1 MMICILIESVL
12 IFLHLLI
19 FFISIYR
26 SPLVYRRDRESLP
39 IEGAGGSKGKKVGY
53 TDLA

>member
-1 MMICILIESVL
+1 MTCIYVSV
-12 IFLHLLI
+12 HV
-19 FFISIYR
+19 YR

-39 IEGAGGSKGKKVGY
+39 LENGAPGKGKKGGY